1 MIFYFQEYEVSNLD
15 DSSLTLPEDQ
25 DQMLQYA
32 MHILREES
40 SEAEYFDADLS
51 NSEIYMDDMSDDF
64 TVNPVELQQSTD
76 REDLSDIDAVSFYT
90 LDYRQDEY
98 WNMIGY

>member
-1 MIFYFQEYEVSNLD
+1 MWFWLMIFYIQEYEVSNLD
-15 DSSLTLPEDQ
+15 DSSLALPEDQ

-51 NSEIYMDDMSDDF
+51 NSEIYRG
-64 TVNPVELQQSTD
+64 VWHL
-76 REDLSDIDAVSFYT
+76 
-90 LDYRQDEY
+90 
-98 WNMIGY
+98 WK